1 MSAIEAGRWDLFNEE
16 EQLVMALGLA
26 YYAAHAPTVELQAQ
40 AARLMVEVAEKLGIA
55 DFPGYAEMID
65 QMRETLAK
73 YDDER

>member
-55 DFPGYAEMID
+55 DFPGYAGLLKG
-65 QMRETLAK
+65 MRETLAK